1 MREPFSRS
9 ATSPS
14 GRRARRHGFVTI
26 YVVLTSM
33 VLIPVAGLAID
44 LSVLY
49 HVKARLQAATDAAV
63 IAAGYTLQ
71 RTTDMTDPTQIAGI
85 KGVAQAFFNANF
97 PANYWGSTQ
106 TYYVATTAVNSNQ
119 VRSIQ
124 LRVAENVPMLL
135 LRVLGITQT
144 TVAAE
149 ATVNVRFVTMMI
161 VVDRSGSVVRAGNDT
176 VVKNALTQF
185 VATQSTSVFVDNRD
199 VIGMGSFGTNW
210 NLDFAPVAT
219 FRSGTP
225 NISTAI
231 SNIPFGNNATN
242 TVEGLYRA
250 YQALKTLNNAGSLNV
265 IVLLTD
271 GRPSAATFTMDIQ
284 GSCLVKGTK
293 TGVITANVGQ
303 TWPPLP
309 PTTEGGYQD
318 SASRIY
324 AFGFFNPAF
333 TRLGNV
339 MSNADMDWVAASNGC
354 HYYADGGQS
363 IPGMD
368 LYRDAPTF
376 PTTDA
381 YGNLTTGPVYQGEGQ
396 STSDPRAI
404 RYASFNA
411 ADNMATTIRTD
422 TALRPV
428 LFVIGLNEPPAGGE
442 PLDADWLA
450 RLANDPSYRDSLGN
464 PVYQTGQTP
473 GAYYNVQASSLAAA
487 FQNIASQILRLAQ

>member
-1 MREPFSRS
+1 MHERYSEG
-9 ATSPS
+9 ATPLN
-14 GRRARRHGFVTI
+14 GRARRRGFVTI

-44 LSVLY
+44 FSVLY

-71 RTTDMTDPTQIAGI
+71 RTTDMTDPTQIAAI
-85 KGVAQAFFNANF
+85 KGVAQSFFNANF
-97 PANYWGSTQ
+97 PPNYWGSTQ
-106 TYYVATTAVNSNQ
+106 AYYAATTAVNTSQ

-124 LRVAENVPMLL
+124 VRVGYQVPMLL
-135 LRVLGITQT
+135 LRVLGITQS

-161 VVDRSGSVVRAGNDT
+161 VVDRSGSVLRAGNAT
-176 VVKNALTQF
+176 VIQNALTEF
-185 VATQSTSVFVDNRD
+185 VANASTSVFVDNRD
-199 VIGMGSFGTNW
+199 VVGMGSFGTNW

-225 NISTAI
+225 SISTAI

-250 YQALKTLNNAGSLNV
+250 YQQLKTLNNVGSLNV

-271 GRPSAATFTMDIQ
+271 GRPSAATFTMNIL
-284 GSCLVKGTK
+284 GSCLVKGSK

-318 SASRIY
+318 SASQIY
-324 AFGFFNPAF
+324 EFGFFNPAF

-339 MSNADMDWVAASNGC
+339 MSNADMDWVANSTGC
-354 HYYADGGQS
+354 HYYADGGQA
-363 IPGMD
+363 IPGED
-368 LYRDAPTF
+368 LYRDVSTF

-381 YGNLTTGPVYQGEGQ
+381 YGNLTTGPIYMGEGQ

-422 TALRPV
+422 TTLSPV

-450 RLANDPSYRDSLGN
+450 RVANDPSYRDSLGN
-464 PVYQTGQTP
+464 PVFQTGQTP
-473 GAYYNVQASSLAAA
+473 GAYYNVSASGLASA